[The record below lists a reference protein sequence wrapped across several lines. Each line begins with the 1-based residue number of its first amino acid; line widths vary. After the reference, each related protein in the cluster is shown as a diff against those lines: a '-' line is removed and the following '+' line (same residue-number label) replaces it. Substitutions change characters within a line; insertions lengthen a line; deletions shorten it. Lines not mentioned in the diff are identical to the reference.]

1 MGDRRGVVAVVRVG
15 RDGGEA
21 SRVLAIAAELVRL
34 CDDQPWVVVVQLL
47 VVVRVSVRSREVVR
61 RLEYLGFFV
70 LCGIEVVL
78 GEHV

>member
-47 VVVRVSVRSREVVR
+47 VVVRVSVRAGEVVR
-61 RLEYLGFFV
+61 
-70 LCGIEVVL
+70 
-78 GEHV
+78 